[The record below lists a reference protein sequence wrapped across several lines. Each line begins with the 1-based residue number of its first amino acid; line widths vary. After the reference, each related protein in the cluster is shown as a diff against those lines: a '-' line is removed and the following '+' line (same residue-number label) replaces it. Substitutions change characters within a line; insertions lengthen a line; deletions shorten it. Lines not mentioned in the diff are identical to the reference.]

1 MPNKINFKE
10 LREQQGVKQY
20 ELSELTG
27 LTPATIEIPATA
39 PPKGKLPS
47 AVKSGKSSVRNEIR
61 TPSATRP

>member
-27 LTPATIEIPATA
+27 LTPATISRLENGITEPT
-39 PPKGKLPS
+39 LETT
-47 AVKSGKSSVRNEIR
+47 VKYLDAIGLKITIVNK
-61 TPSATRP
+61 